1 MWKLKFGEESCT
13 TGPFNSYLFS
23 TNNFVGRQ
31 TWEFDPDAGT
41 PEERAEVEKARQDFQ
56 TNRFNIKPCGDV
68 LLRLQMLKENKG
80 KYELNIPAVKISENE
95 DVSHEKASTALRRGV
110 RFFCALQTRCGHWAA
125 DIGGPLFFMPPL
137 VFVLYVSGTLNTIFS
152 AEHKKEILRYM
163 YNHQNEDGGWGFH
176 IEGKSTMFG
185 TAFNYICMRLL
196 GEGPDGG
203 QDDACSRGRKWI
215 QDRGGVTSIPS
226 WGKSWLSILGVY
238 DWSGC
243 NPIPP
248 EFWILPSFLPIHPA
262 KMWCYCRLVYMPLS
276 YLYGRRFVGPVTDII
291 LALREEL
298 HVQPYHQIN
307 WNSTRHLCAKEDL
320 YFRRSPI
327 QNLIWDCLNAVEPL
341 LGSWPFSKCR
351 EKALQVAME
360 HVHYE
365 DEASRYITIG
375 CSEKVLCML
384 ACWVEDPNGTA
395 FKRHLARV
403 QDYLWMAE
411 DGMRMQSFGSQ
422 QWDTGFALQAL
433 LSTNLIEEVGE
444 ALKKGHFYV
453 KESQVKDNPPGD
465 FRKMYRHISK
475 GGWTFS
481 DQDQGWQVSDC
492 TAEGLTCCLSLSLLP
507 PEIVGEKMEDER
519 FYDSVNLLLSLQGKD
534 GGLPAWEPVVGA
546 EWMEALNP
554 TEFFDKI
561 ILEREYPECTASAI
575 QALVLFK
582 KLHPRH
588 RKKEIEAFIA
598 KAVAYLQQTQRP
610 DGSWYGN
617 WGVCFIYGTWFGLRG
632 LSATGK
638 NCGNCP
644 TVRKACDFLL
654 SKQLASGGWGESFRS
669 CPEQKFVFLE
679 NKKATLVHTAWA
691 LLGLMSGG
699 QAERDPEPLRRG
711 VKVLINNQMENGD
724 FPQEEITGAFV
735 KNCALHY
742 AAYRNVFPLW
752 ALGEYRQR
760 LAAAVAAAAPS

>member
-13 TGPFNSYLFS
+13 TGPFTSYLFS

-41 PEERAEVEKARQDFQ
+41 PEERAEVEKARRGFHA
-56 TNRFNIKPCGDV
+56 NRFTIKPCGDV

-80 KYELNIPAVKISENE
+80 KYDLNIPAVKIGENE
-95 DVSHEKASTALRRGV
+95 EVSHEKVGTALRRGV

-137 VFVLYVSGTLNTIFS
+137 VFVLYISGTLDTIFS
-152 AEHKKEILRYM
+152 VEHKKEILRYM

-176 IEGKSTMFG
+176 IESESTMFG

-196 GEGPDGG
+196 GEGPDN
-203 QDDACSRGRKWI
+203 DACSRGRRWI
-215 QDRGGVTSIPS
+215 QDRGGVTSVPS
-226 WGKSWLSILGVY
+226 WGKAWLSVY
-238 DWSGC
+238 HS
-243 NPIPP
+243 
-248 EFWILPSFLPIHPA
+248 A
-262 KMWCYCRLVYMPLS
+262 KMWCYCRLVFMPLS
-276 YLYGRRFVGPVTDII
+276 YLYGKRFVGPVTDII

-307 WNSTRHLCAKEDL
+307 WNRTRHLCAKEDL

-327 QNLIWDCLNAVEPL
+327 QNMIWDCLNAVEPL
-341 LGSWPFSKCR
+341 LGCWPFSKCR
-351 EKALQVAME
+351 EKALKVAME
-360 HVHYE
+360 HIHYE

-375 CSEKVLCML
+375 AVEKVFCML
-384 ACWVEDPNGTA
+384 ACWVEDPNGIA

-433 LSTNLIEEVGE
+433 LASNLVEEVGE

-453 KESQVKDNPPGD
+453 KESQ
-465 FRKMYRHISK
+465 
-475 GGWTFS
+475 
-481 DQDQGWQVSDC
+481 
-492 TAEGLTCCLSLSLLP
+492 CCLLLSLLP

-519 FYDSVNLLLSLQGKD
+519 LYDSVNLLLSLQGKD
-534 GGLPAWEPVVGA
+534 GGLPAWEPVRGA

-575 QALVLFK
+575 HALVLFK

-588 RKKEIEAFIA
+588 RKKEIEAFIT
-598 KAVAYLQQTQRP
+598 KAVCFLQQTQRP
-610 DGSWYGN
+610 DGSWYGS

-632 LSATGK
+632 LSAAGN
-638 NCGNCP
+638 NCFNCP
-644 TVRKACDFLL
+644 DVRKACDFLL
-654 SKQLASGGWGESFRS
+654 SKQLPSGGWGESFRS
-669 CPEQKFVFLE
+669 CPEQ
-679 NKKATLVHTAWA
+679 
-691 LLGLMSGG
+691 
-699 QAERDPEPLRRG
+699 AERDPEPLQRA
-711 VKVLINNQMENGD
+711 VKVLIHNQMENGD
-724 FPQEEITGAFV
+724 FPQEEIAGAFV

-760 LAAAVAAAAPS
+760 LATAAAAAP

>member
-80 KYELNIPAVKISENE
+80 KYDLKIPAVKIGENE
-95 DVSHEKASTALRRGV
+95 EVSHEKVSTALRRGV

-137 VFVLYVSGTLNTIFS
+137 VFVLYISGTLNTIFS
-152 AEHKKEILRYM
+152 SEHKKEILRYM

-215 QDRGGVTSIPS
+215 QDRGGVTFIPS
-226 WGKSWLSILGVY
+226 WGKACENVVLLPLGVHA
-238 DWSGC
+238 
-243 NPIPP
+243 IV
-248 EFWILPSFLPIHPA
+248 ILIW
-262 KMWCYCRLVYMPLS
+262 K
-276 YLYGRRFVGPVTDII
+276 
-291 LALREEL
+291 E
-298 HVQPYHQIN
+298 
-307 WNSTRHLCAKEDL
+307 EDL

-375 CSEKVLCML
+375 SVEKVLCML

-444 ALKKGHFYV
+444 ALKRGHFYV

-519 FYDSVNLLLSLQGKD
+519 LYDSVNLLLSLQGKD

-561 ILEREYPECTASAI
+561 ILESEYPECTASAI

-588 RKKEIEAFIA
+588 RKKEIQAFIA

-638 NCGNCP
+638 NCVNCP

-699 QAERDPEPLRRG
+699 QAERDPEPLQRG

-760 LAAAVAAAAPS
+760 LAAAAAAPS